1 MPLKIL
7 SISEAPTMDC
17 RDVALGILHS
27 ICIANISRIPRQISD
42 LKISMNVRSSDP
54 SSPYS
59 CAGKSLLVS
68 SGTAVL
74 TLEKVR
80 ARCTM

>member
-1 MPLKIL
+1 
-7 SISEAPTMDC
+7 MDC

-27 ICIANISRIPRQISD
+27 ICMANISRFPRQMGDI
-42 LKISMNVRSSDP
+42 KISMNVKSSGP
-54 SSPYS
+54 AYPYS
-59 CAGKSLLVS
+59 CAGNSLLVS

>member
-1 MPLKIL
+1 
-7 SISEAPTMDC
+7 MDC

-27 ICIANISRIPRQISD
+27 ICNANISRFPRQISD
-42 LKISMNVRSSDP
+42 LKICVNVESSGP
-54 SSPYS
+54 SYPYS
-59 CAGKSLLVS
+59 CAGKSLLLS